1 LHFHPLMRTTL
12 LMLRLLQKTA
22 RPTLTSG
29 ALLLTVQTTSVPIA
43 SLLTVPIM
51 LVPTVRPLMAPTT

>member
-1 LHFHPLMRTTL
+1 MHFRPLMRTTL

-29 ALLLTVQTTSVPIA
+29 ALLLTVQTKSVPIA

-51 LVPTVRPLMAPTT
+51 